1 MRIIDTGITKEILS
15 GDNHPQLKIGD
26 KLYTVDN
33 RQSTWDK
40 IQEVQSNVELSNEE
54 KMDKVYELSLGID
67 AAKEIK
73 EMDLPVENNV
83 FLSYCV
89 MGAITGEDPKEL
101 QKLAKEQLR
110 KN

>member
-1 MRIIDTGITKEILS
+1 MKIIDTGITKETLS
-15 GDNHPQLKIGD
+15 EDNRPQIKIGD

-40 IQEVQSNVELSNEE
+40 IQDVQSNEKLTSNE
-54 KMDKVYELSLGID
+54 KTNKIYDLALGIE

-73 EMDLPVENNV
+73 EMDLPVENYIY
-83 FLSYCV
+83 LSFCV

-101 QKLAKEQLR
+101 QKFAQEQAR

>member
-26 KLYTVDN
+26 KLYTVDD
-33 RQSTWDK
+33 RQSTFDK
-40 IQEVQSNVELSNEE
+40 IQKVQEEELTEEE
-54 KMDKVYELSLGID
+54 KTKKIYELALGKEE
-67 AAKEIK
+67 AKEVL
-73 EMDLPVENNV
+73 EMDLPVEKNS
-83 FLSYCV
+83 FLSFCI

-101 QKLAKEQLR
+101 QKLAKQQVG